1 MKSMRLIAPALIA
14 VSLLVVSLAWAQGG
28 NPPASTKESGQTSGY
43 GQTAAEQTAA
53 RHDRMHDRLEWLS
66 KELNLTDGQK
76 EKLKPI
82 LQDEGKQMGAVHD
95 DSSLTPD
102 QKRDKVKQ
110 IRETSRPQ
118 IQAVLTPEQ
127 QEKFKNL
134 KEEARERRQGKDE
147 MKH

>member
-1 MKSMRLIAPALIA
+1 MFRFKVVALA
-14 VSLLVVSLAWAQGG
+14 LLATL
-28 NPPASTKESGQTSGY
+28 ASTVALAQNSSSGMQQGTSG
-43 GQTAAEQTAA
+43 GQEAGHE
-53 RHDRMHDRLEWLS
+53 RRHDRLEWLS
-66 KELNLTDGQK
+66 KELNLSDQQK

-82 LQDEGKQMGAVHD
+82 LQDEAKQLRAVHE

-110 IRETSRPQ
+110 IRKTFRPQ

-134 KEEARERRQGKDE
+134 REEAREKRQGKPE
-147 MKH
+147 TKQ

>member
-1 MKSMRLIAPALIA
+1 MQ
-14 VSLLVVSLAWAQGG
+14 QGTTG
-28 NPPASTKESGQTSGY
+28 GQ
-43 GQTAAEQTAA
+43 AAAHE
-53 RHDRMHDRLEWLS
+53 RRHDRLEWLS
-66 KELNLTDGQK
+66 KELNLSDEQK

-82 LQDEGKQMGAVHD
+82 LQDEGKQMRAVHE

-110 IRETSRPQ
+110 IRQTFRPQ

-134 KEEARERRQGKDE
+134 REEAREKRQGKDE

>member
-1 MKSMRLIAPALIA
+1 MRNVKIIALALVAI
-14 VSLLVVSLAWAQGG
+14 SLLVVPPAWGQGG

-43 GQTAAEQTAA
+43 GQTAVEQTAA
-53 RHDRMHDRLEWLS
+53 KHDRMHDRLEWLS